1 MGVSR
6 RTIVLS
12 AGGASLALIGAGGLF
27 AVTRTPSRAL
37 APWREIES
45 PPPADLRLDAFR
57 HAVLAPNPHNR
68 QPWLIQLVGQDQA
81 VLYCDL
87 DRRLPHTDP
96 FDRQILIGFGCFL
109 EIARIAAAERGVKM
123 QIQVFP
129 EGLPSDRL
137 DQRPIASLRFV
148 ASGSVPKDPLFGA
161 IAFRRSSKVPF
172 DTARPIEK
180 AVLASLVAHGSPQA
194 HVAASADDALVRSV
208 RSRSWKAWMVE
219 LETER
224 TWQESVDLMRI
235 GRSEIEANP
244 DGISIGGPIL
254 EALGLAGL
262 FSRGQMARPGTRAHS
277 GSIDRY
283 RPILSSGMAYAWI
296 TTPGN
301 SRLEQIEAGR
311 TFVRLNLEAARQKL
325 GFHPISQAL
334 QEFSEMAPVFEDMHA
349 TLGAQRGER
358 VQMLARL
365 GYGSDV
371 GKTPRWPLG
380 SRLKGA

>member
-129 EGLPSDRL
+129 EGLPS
-137 DQRPIASLRFV
+137 
-148 ASGSVPKDPLFGA
+148 
-161 IAFRRSSKVPF
+161 
-172 DTARPIEK
+172 
-180 AVLASLVAHGSPQA
+180 VLTL
-194 HVAASADDALVRSV
+194 
-208 RSRSWKAWMVE
+208 
-219 LETER
+219 T
-224 TWQESVDLMRI
+224 
-235 GRSEIEANP
+235 
-244 DGISIGGPIL
+244 
-254 EALGLAGL
+254 
-262 FSRGQMARPGTRAHS
+262 FGTR
-277 GSIDRY
+277 
-283 RPILSSGMAYAWI
+283 
-296 TTPGN
+296 
-301 SRLEQIEAGR
+301 
-311 TFVRLNLEAARQKL
+311 F
-325 GFHPISQAL
+325 
-334 QEFSEMAPVFEDMHA
+334 
-349 TLGAQRGER
+349 
-358 VQMLARL
+358 
-365 GYGSDV
+365 
-371 GKTPRWPLG
+371 
-380 SRLKGA
+380 